1 MRRADFSTRLV
12 SFGALLAFVW
22 QVVVMSGGL
31 SVQPVSW
38 AEACTPGGIV
48 KVALTDDASAA
59 GRGNIGS
66 VGGADCSWCQLMAG
80 AAETGPVPSL
90 APRRPAS
97 HSVVVVVPEAQHT
110 SHTPWASLPIRAP
123 PVAA

>member
-1 MRRADFSTRLV
+1 MRRAGISTRLV

-22 QVVVMSGGL
+22 QVLAMAGGMSARPA
-31 SVQPVSW
+31 QW

-48 KVALTDDASAA
+48 KVALTDAASSASGGA
-59 GRGNIGS
+59 GS
-66 VGGADCSWCQLMAG
+66 VDCSWCQLMAG
-80 AAETGPVPSL
+80 AAEPGPVPTV

-97 HSVVVVVPEAQHT
+97 RSVVVTVAPTRPA

-123 PVAA
+123 PQRA